1 MREQPPAGTA
11 GIQGRKRLGAGLEQ
25 AGAVWA
31 LTRLH
36 TASLA
41 PELTPCQA
49 TRKGDFRPLW
59 EIGLLGEMG
68 SLDLLWGNVEL
79 EQDAGGFA
87 GPRVCMSRVGERTPR
102 WMWGLWEKSF
112 PLRLPLLFLRDSPHC
127 LEPAVLLMA
136 GAGEV
141 TDLGRRLERRSL
153 RLPFLPYTFPCSCP
167 TTPCLPGHWNK
178 TLLAPC
184 NSC

>member
-11 GIQGRKRLGAGLEQ
+11 GIQGRGLEQ
-25 AGAVWA
+25 AVRGLEQCGLSHACTQPA
-31 LTRLH
+31 LPQ
-36 TASLA
+36 SS
-41 PELTPCQA
+41 
-49 TRKGDFRPLW
+49 RPARPQGRG
-59 EIGLLGEMG
+59 ISGHCGKLGFWGNLG

-87 GPRVCMSRVGERTPR
+87 GPSVCMSRVGERTLR
-102 WMWGLWEKSF
+102 WVWGLWEKSF
-112 PLRLPLLFLRDSPHC
+112 PLRLPLLFLRDSPHS
-127 LEPAVLLMA
+127 LKPAVLLMA

-141 TDLGRRLERRSL
+141 TDLGRRLERRSP